1 MTINR
6 QDALTTIKSLVTE
19 HNFTI
24 DDIRPLFTAAQSV
37 EAESGGLLQR
47 VMLYVGGVFVFV
59 GLCVYIALIWDNLNP
74 IAHIIVSLGSGLIA
88 FILGMMSLD
97 DARFH
102 RAATPLFIIAAA
114 LIPAG
119 FFVTLDEYFTP
130 TGDII
135 TPSCFV
141 FGSVMAIFAVAF
153 TLTNRTA
160 LLFFALLYFYVFQV
174 VFMEWVDID
183 APYPALITGLT
194 GLMVSYGIDKTRHA
208 VISPFFFFFAAIA
221 TAAASFDILEDTPLD
236 VLLIGVSAGLIYLS
250 TTTGSRTL
258 LTVGVISLLAFLAYF
273 TDEYFKD
280 VVGWPVALIAF
291 GLLMMGI
298 SVFAVKLGRKLAKT
312 GA

>member
-1 MTINR
+1 MTTNR
-6 QDALTTIKSLVTE
+6 QDALTTIESLIAE
-19 HNFTI
+19 HSFTL
-24 DDIRPLFTAAQSV
+24 DDLRPLYAGVQSG
-37 EAESGGLLQR
+37 ESASGGLLQR

-59 GLCVYIALIWDNLNP
+59 GLCVYIALIWDSLAP
-74 IAHIIVSLGSGLIA
+74 LARIIVSLGSGLIA
-88 FILGMMSLD
+88 FILGLMSLD

-141 FGSVMAIFAVAF
+141 FGSVMTIFAVAF
-153 TLTNRTA
+153 ALTHRTA

-208 VISPFFFFFAAIA
+208 VISRFFYFFAAIA
-221 TAAASFDILEDTPLD
+221 TAAASFDILENTPAD
-236 VLLIGVSAGLIYLS
+236 VLLIGVAAGLIYLS

-258 LTVGVISLLAFLAYF
+258 LTVGVISLLAFLGYF
-273 TDEYFKD
+273 TDEYFRD
-280 VVGWPVALIAF
+280 VVSWPIILIVF
-291 GLLMMGI
+291 GLFSMGI

-312 GA
+312 GV

>member
-1 MTINR
+1 MTTNR
-6 QDALTTIKSLVTE
+6 QDALTTIKSLVAE
-19 HNFTI
+19 HSFTL
-24 DDIRPLFTAAQSV
+24 DDLRPLCAALQSD
-37 EAESGGLLQR
+37 ESSSGSLLQR

-59 GLCVYIALIWDNLNP
+59 GLCVYIGIIWDNLNP
-74 IAHIIVSLGSGLIA
+74 LSHVFVSLGSGLIA
-88 FILGMMSLD
+88 FILGLMSLD
-97 DARFH
+97 DVRFH

-130 TGDII
+130 TGDMI

-141 FGSVMAIFAVAF
+141 FGSVMTIFAAAF
-153 TLTNRTA
+153 ALTNRTA
-160 LLFFALLYFYVFQV
+160 LLFFALLYFYIFQI
-174 VFMEWVDID
+174 VFMEWADID

-194 GLMVSYGIDKTRHA
+194 GLMVSYGIDKTRHT
-208 VISPFFFFFAAIA
+208 VISPFFYFWAAIA
-221 TAAASFDILEDTPLD
+221 TAAASFDILEDTPAD
-236 VLLIGVSAGLIYLS
+236 VLLIGVAAGLIYLS
-250 TTTGSRTL
+250 TLVNNRTL
-258 LTVGVISLLAFLAYF
+258 LTVGVLSLLAFLGYF

-280 VVGWPVALIAF
+280 IVGWPIALIIF